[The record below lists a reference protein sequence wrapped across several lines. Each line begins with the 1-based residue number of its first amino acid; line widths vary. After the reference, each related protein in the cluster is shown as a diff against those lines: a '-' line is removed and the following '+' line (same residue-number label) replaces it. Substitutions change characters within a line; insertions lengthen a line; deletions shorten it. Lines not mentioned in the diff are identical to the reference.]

1 MKKNLVILIIL
12 ILGLLFSVSYAVTPS
27 FTYKD
32 LLYDPRAMG
41 MAGAMTA
48 LADSPTSAIYNP
60 ALVGEYSLLTLKLG
74 IGAYPIDK
82 TNLENFNEILNYI
95 KILNNNQEP
104 PNGELSAG
112 ISSAG
117 YLHLGISKLGLTLF
131 GDGDFNFY
139 YYKYK
144 SEDPD
149 EDLQLEGNITIDIA
163 TKANGA
169 LTVAIPAFDLLGF
182 KINIGANAR
191 LVNEFYV
198 SQYLSVKATYSGVTE
213 SSVTGEPNE
222 NNYYNNV
229 FNSSEKRYLTIDL
242 GTYIRFTPFLAAG
255 LVVKDAYAIPL
266 EGKYTIKTENGYFT
280 WDGSNMSLTTT
291 SSESSGSLEVD
302 LPSKS
307 LKAGVFIKVPVL
319 ATRVSVDADLNE
331 NFTPLSYRIGVE
343 QPLTFLVVRGGA
355 ILDPSFQPQL
365 YTLGAGVNLLLIQ
378 ADTAVV
384 LDPQNMQPIAGSISG
399 SIKF

>member
-1 MKKNLVILIIL
+1 MKKNLVILMIL

-139 YYKYK
+139 YY
-144 SEDPD
+144 
-149 EDLQLEGNITIDIA
+149 
-163 TKANGA
+163 
-169 LTVAIPAFDLLGF
+169 
-182 KINIGANAR
+182 
-191 LVNEFYV
+191 
-198 SQYLSVKATYSGVTE
+198 
-213 SSVTGEPNE
+213 
-222 NNYYNNV
+222 
-229 FNSSEKRYLTIDL
+229 
-242 GTYIRFTPFLAAG
+242 
-255 LVVKDAYAIPL
+255 
-266 EGKYTIKTENGYFT
+266 
-280 WDGSNMSLTTT
+280 
-291 SSESSGSLEVD
+291 
-302 LPSKS
+302 
-307 LKAGVFIKVPVL
+307 
-319 ATRVSVDADLNE
+319 
-331 NFTPLSYRIGVE
+331 
-343 QPLTFLVVRGGA
+343 
-355 ILDPSFQPQL
+355 
-365 YTLGAGVNLLLIQ
+365 
-378 ADTAVV
+378 
-384 LDPQNMQPIAGSISG
+384 
-399 SIKF
+399 